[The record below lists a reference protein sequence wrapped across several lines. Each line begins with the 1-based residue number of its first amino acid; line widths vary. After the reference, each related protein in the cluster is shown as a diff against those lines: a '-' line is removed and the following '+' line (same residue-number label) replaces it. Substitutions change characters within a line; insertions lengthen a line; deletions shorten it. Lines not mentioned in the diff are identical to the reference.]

1 MDLLTV
7 LTAAGVLGGSF
18 ILPIRWLFNGQNK
31 MKGEI
36 SVIERRS
43 VPRSDMERMITLYTD
58 PIKEDVHATKKGVDG
73 LIEKFHRLELLIARE
88 FGKNT
93 HEVKQK
99 EL

>member
-31 MKGEI
+31 MKGDI
-36 SVIERRS
+36 TNIERRS
-43 VPRSDMERMITLYTD
+43 VPRNEMERMVTLYTD
-58 PIKEDVHATKKGVDG
+58 PIKEDVHATKKGVEG

-88 FGKNT
+88 FGNR
-93 HEVKQK
+93 HNEVKQK
-99 EL
+99 KL